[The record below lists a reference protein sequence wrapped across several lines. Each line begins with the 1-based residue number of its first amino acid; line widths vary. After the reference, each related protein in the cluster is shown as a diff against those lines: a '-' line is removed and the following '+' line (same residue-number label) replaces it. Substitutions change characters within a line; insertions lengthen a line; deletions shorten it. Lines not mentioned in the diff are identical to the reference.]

1 MQENLASE
9 VGDFSGMSKRGFPL
23 GIVLPEVLRDIA
35 LLGKNNP
42 EGCMGNLFLFL
53 LRISGRLQLEE
64 HSLSSLGPASNLSCD
79 LRLLGL
85 SRGIFLFCF

>member
-1 MQENLASE
+1 
-9 VGDFSGMSKRGFPL
+9 MSKRGFPL

-53 LRISGRLQLEE
+53 SSRLQLEE